1 MLRRCVPLCL
11 KSKTGLGVQARSL
24 GKFIFQSVVALSC
37 LGVNL
42 GGSSAELLE
51 QNQKTRPQ
59 EPEVPYTLEVEVDLV
74 NINVV
79 VSNASGNYVL
89 DLKKENFQLYEDKV
103 EQKIT
108 HFSPVDAPFSVGLL
122 LDTSFSAVDKL
133 GGIQDDAIQF
143 VNLIHPDDEVMIIS
157 FDDEVHLET
166 DFTRNKHAVERA
178 IKMTRTGQS
187 TQLYEAVYLGLQEK
201 LRKRRDRKA
210 MVLFTD
216 GVDTSSPTSSAKET
230 IEVAKEVDTVIYPI
244 YFDTRYDVE
253 RHSRTPFPT
262 GIPGNGPQLP
272 LPGRVPID
280 TRSPRQREEEERQ
293 LNMEYA
299 VGRSYLQDLAEV
311 TGGTVYV
318 ADRLEN
324 LGAAFSKIAAELRS
338 QYSLGYVSTNLKR
351 DGKYRKVTVK
361 VDLPNCIVK
370 AKKGYYATAKKT
382 GKK

>member
-1 MLRRCVPLCL
+1 M
-11 KSKTGLGVQARSL
+11 
-24 GKFIFQSVVALSC
+24 IF
-37 LGVNL
+37 
-42 GGSSAELLE
+42 
-51 QNQKTRPQ
+51 K
-59 EPEVPYTLEVEVDLV
+59 
-74 NINVV
+74 I
-79 VSNASGNYVL
+79 
-89 DLKKENFQLYEDKV
+89 YEDKV

-133 GGIQDDAIQF
+133 ARIQDEAIQF
-143 VNLIHPDDEVMIIS
+143 TGLIDPDDEVMVIS

-187 TQLYEAVYLGLQEK
+187 TQLYEAVYLALHDK

-230 IEVAKEVDTVIYPI
+230 IEVAKEADVVIYPI
-244 YFDTRYDVE
+244 YFDTRRDVE
-253 RHSRTPFPT
+253 RSSRSPFPT
-262 GIPGNGPQLP
+262 GRPPGTGPQLP
-272 LPGRVPID
+272 IPGRVPID
-280 TRSPRQREEEERQ
+280 PRNPRQRDEDEQQ
-293 LNMEYA
+293 LNMEYER
-299 VGRSYLQDLAEV
+299 GRSYLHNLADV

-324 LGAAFSKIAAELRS
+324 LGNAFSKIAAELRS
-338 QYSLGYVSTNLKR
+338 QYSLGYISTNQKK

-361 VDLPNCIVK
+361 IDLPGCIVK
-370 AKKGYYATAKKT
+370 AKKGYYATAKKIGT
-382 GKK
+382 R

>member
-1 MLRRCVPLCL
+1 MR
-11 KSKTGLGVQARSL
+11 
-24 GKFIFQSVVALSC
+24 
-37 LGVNL
+37 
-42 GGSSAELLE
+42 
-51 QNQKTRPQ
+51 
-59 EPEVPYTLEVEVDLV
+59 
-74 NINVV
+74 
-79 VSNASGNYVL
+79 
-89 DLKKENFQLYEDKV
+89 
-103 EQKIT
+103 
-108 HFSPVDAPFSVGLL
+108 
-122 LDTSFSAVDKL
+122 
-133 GGIQDDAIQF
+133 
-143 VNLIHPDDEVMIIS
+143 IS

-230 IEVAKEVDTVIYPI
+230 IEVAKEADVVIHPI

-253 RHSRTPFPT
+253 RHSRSPFPT
-262 GIPGNGPQLP
+262 GGPGTGPQLP

-280 TRSPRQREEEERQ
+280 PRPRQREEDEQQ
-293 LNMEYA
+293 LNMEYER
-299 VGRSYLQDLAEV
+299 GRSYLHNLADV

-324 LGAAFSKIAAELRS
+324 LGNAFSKIAAELRS
-338 QYSLGYVSTNLKR
+338 QYSLGYISTNQKK

-361 VDLPNCIVK
+361 VNLPGCIVK
-370 AKKGYYATAKKT
+370 AKKGYYNSACFWQLFSAPF
-382 GKK
+382 GSLFWPHLSH

>member
-1 MLRRCVPLCL
+1 MFKALVTPVCL
-11 KSKTGLGVQARSL
+11 NAILGFLSIGLT
-24 GKFIFQSVVALSC
+24 
-37 LGVNL
+37 
-42 GGSSAELLE
+42 E
-51 QNQKTRPQ
+51 QKEKTRPQ
-59 EPEVPYTLEVEVDLV
+59 EPEAPYTLEVDVNLV

-79 VSNASGNYVL
+79 VTNASGNYML
-89 DLKKENFQLYEDKV
+89 DLKKDNFQIYEDKV

-122 LDTSFSAVDKL
+122 LDTSFSAMDKL
-133 GGIQDDAIQF
+133 ARIQDEAIQF
-143 VNLIHPDDEVMIIS
+143 INLIHPDDDVMVIS

-230 IEVAKEVDTVIYPI
+230 IEVAKEADVVIYPI

-253 RHSRTPFPT
+253 RQSRFPFPSGRRGT
-262 GIPGNGPQLP
+262 GPQIP

-280 TRSPRQREEEERQ
+280 PRGPRQREEDEQQ
-293 LNMEYA
+293 LNMEYER
-299 VGRSYLQDLAEV
+299 GRSYLHNLADV

-324 LGAAFSKIAAELRS
+324 LGNAFSRIAAELRS
-338 QYSLGYVSTNLKR
+338 QYSLGYISTNQKK
-351 DGKYRKVTVK
+351 DGKYRKITVK
-361 VDLPNCIVK
+361 VDLPGCIVK
-370 AKKGYYATAKKT
+370 SKKGYYNSAKKVGT
-382 GKK
+382 K